1 MWSQKFVGY
10 VFQLCL
16 CRWRWDL
23 VRTAMFRIKKKRAL
37 QRCCADEA
45 GSNKSFSR
53 GHDLPI
59 CQLANCNSAA
69 QGRQIDRLGATI
81 FSSLKLY
88 NGDHF
93 EPSQRILETGGCW
106 RSIGSRGRF
115 VAWWEFP
122 TCSLWH
128 RFAGGQSKASDFAQ
142 SETSEANCCSSFWGQ
157 NRRVFSHVVQ
167 EADLSSLL
175 EKLIKYSCCS

>member
-1 MWSQKFVGY
+1 
-10 VFQLCL
+10 
-16 CRWRWDL
+16 
-23 VRTAMFRIKKKRAL
+23 MFRIKKKRAL

-93 EPSQRILETGGCW
+93 EPSQRILETGGC
-106 RSIGSRGRF
+106 
-115 VAWWEFP
+115 
-122 TCSLWH
+122 
-128 RFAGGQSKASDFAQ
+128 
-142 SETSEANCCSSFWGQ
+142 
-157 NRRVFSHVVQ
+157 
-167 EADLSSLL
+167 
-175 EKLIKYSCCS
+175 

>member
-1 MWSQKFVGY
+1 MTCEVRNSSDMSKPTLPMQVKMRLGEMNSDVQKQKNERCS
-10 VFQLCL
+10 VF
-16 CRWRWDL
+16 
-23 VRTAMFRIKKKRAL
+23 
-37 QRCCADEA
+37 CADEA

-53 GHDLPI
+53 GHDLPT
-59 CQLANCNSAA
+59 CQLTCNSAA

-106 RSIGSRGRF
+106 RWIGSRGRF

-128 RFAGGQSKASDFAQ
+128 RFAGGQSKASDFSQ

-157 NRRVFSHVVQ
+157 NRRG
-167 EADLSSLL
+167 
-175 EKLIKYSCCS
+175 